1 MGSYLRFLSRN
12 KVYTAINVFGLSV
25 SLMFSVLIGLY
36 VYGEYTADH
45 MHTKGNRI
53 CSLAFEVKDE
63 DGLNYYDGCHH
74 SVQGM
79 LRKRFPEIESCC
91 ALVRH
96 EVKYMLPDHTYLRS
110 ATLMADSTFF
120 QMFDFPLLQG
130 DAAHVLEARDAAVV
144 SEDFARRVFGQADAV
159 GQTLTYESYGE
170 QVKLKVTGV
179 MAGMRGSCIRPADV
193 VVPFWHAGKFN
204 QADVDD
210 DCSNTFGAHFFILT
224 KPGTHLEQ
232 KTAQIDECLSERYP
246 LYQFAQEGGG
256 YVHCHLV
263 PLGEEYLQ
271 ETYESNDAL
280 QHGNARQM
288 HILFLAWLAVLAFAV
303 INYVNLTVALSQ
315 RRAREMAVR
324 RLVGAQRGMV
334 MRQLMGESVA
344 MAAVCMALAL
354 LLAWAAAPS
363 MNALMQ
369 SDIVV
374 ADVLQPTPMTA
385 LLAFT
390 LAVGML
396 SGIVPAVVLS
406 RVKPIDVVRGT
417 FRHRTRM
424 VMGRLFITLQNAVT
438 ITMLALSLVI
448 VAQVHHLV
456 TAPLGY
462 NTHSVMSIDVN
473 GSTGADDTL
482 FCQQLKA
489 LPSVKRVAWAVGLP
503 LYGSNGP
510 GFQVGKRTIRLRLLI
525 GDNNYADMLDLKRLT
540 DRPAASGCR
549 MYYTE
554 NLQHV
559 VDAMSKDEQAEFA
572 NTLKYLLPW
581 MGVQE
586 EAVYGGTMRN
596 FHMNDI
602 THPDELVLV
611 VIKEHMHGAQQILVE
626 TQGSE
631 LEAWRQVS
639 EAYRS
644 TFRQDMQGGNPYLDE
659 RIRDNFAS
667 QRRLSHIMLLF
678 SAVAL
683 LISFLGLVA
692 MSTYFIEQ
700 RHKEIAVRK
709 VFGSHNRQVYRQLIG
724 TFLTYVLVALV
735 VSVPVVWYL
744 AARWL
749 SGFSYH
755 IAFSPIYLLAAGG
768 FVLLVSLAAV
778 SLQCR
783 MAANANPVLHLKD
796 E

>member
-1 MGSYLRFLSRN
+1 MGSYLRFLSHN

-25 SLMFSVLIGLY
+25 SLMFAVLIGLY
-36 VYGEYTADH
+36 VYGEYTTDRIYTAD
-45 MHTKGNRI
+45 RI
-53 CSLAFEVKDE
+53 YSLAFEVKDE
-63 DGLNYYDGCHH
+63 DGLNHYDGCHH
-74 SVQGM
+74 GVQDM
-79 LRKRFPEIESCC
+79 LRGQFPEIESFC
-91 ALVRH
+91 ALIRQ
-96 EVKYMLPDHTYLRS
+96 EVKYVLPDRTYLT
-110 ATLMADSTFF
+110 AGTLMADSTFF
-120 QMFDFPLLQG
+120 QMFDFPLVQG

-144 SEDFARRVFGQADAV
+144 SEDFARRMFGKTDAV
-159 GQTLTYESYGE
+159 GQTLTYDCYGQ

-179 MAGMRGSCIRPADV
+179 MGDMRGSCIKPADV
-193 VVPFWHAGKFN
+193 VMPFWHAGKYN
-204 QADVDD
+204 QADVDA
-210 DCSNTFGAHFFILT
+210 DCSNTYGAQFFILT

-232 KTAQIDECLSERYP
+232 KTELIDKCLQEKYP
-246 LYQFAQEGGG
+246 LYDFTQEEGE
-256 YVHCHLV
+256 YVHCHLI
-263 PLGEEYLQ
+263 PLREEYLL
-271 ETYESNDAL
+271 EGYDSNHAL

-334 MRQLMGESVA
+334 MRQLMGESVLMTA
-344 MAAVCMALAL
+344 LCMVLAL
-354 LLAWAAAPS
+354 VLAWAAAPG
-363 MNALMQ
+363 MNALLQ
-369 SDIVV
+369 SSIVV
-374 ADVLQPTPMTA
+374 TDVLQPLP
-385 LLAFT
+385 LAVLVVFT
-390 LAVGML
+390 LAVGLL
-396 SGIVPAVVLS
+396 SGIVPAVVLA

-417 FRHRTRM
+417 FRHHTRM

-448 VAQVHHLV
+448 VAQVRHLV

-462 NTHSVMSIDVN
+462 NTHGVMSIDVN
-473 GSTGADDTL
+473 GSTGAEDTL
-482 FCQQLKA
+482 FCQRLQA
-489 LPSVKRVAWAVGLP
+489 LPSVKRTAWAVGLP

-510 GFQVGKRTIRLRLLI
+510 GFHVGKRTIQLRLLI
-525 GDNNYADMLDLKRLT
+525 GDNDYADILGLKRLT

-554 NLQHV
+554 NLQQV
-559 VDAMSKDEQAEFA
+559 VDAMSQDEQDEFT
-572 NTLKYLLPW
+572 NTIKYLLTW
-581 MGVQE
+581 IGVAE
-586 EAVYGGTMRN
+586 EATYGGTMRN

-602 THPDELVLV
+602 TQPDELVLV

-639 EAYRS
+639 KAYRS
-644 TFRQDMQGGNPYLDE
+644 TFRQDMQSGNPYLDE
-659 RIRDNFAS
+659 RVREHFAS

-700 RHKEIAVRK
+700 RHREIAVRK
-709 VFGSHNRQVYRQLIG
+709 VFGSRNSQVYRQLIG
-724 TFLTYVLVALV
+724 TFLSYVLVACA
-735 VSVPVVWYL
+735 VSVPAVWYL
-744 AARWL
+744 ATHWL
-749 SGFSYH
+749 SGFSYC
-755 IAFSPIYLLAAGG
+755 ITLSPVYLLAAGT

-778 SLQCR
+778 SLQCH
-783 MAANANPVLHLKD
+783 MAANANPVRHLKD